1 MAVKE
6 IELTMK
12 HQWEKSMGIG
22 FLILCTLCIVTVG
35 AGPGYSQEAQ
45 NTAVIEKNLATPPSD
60 IQTAES
66 TEEMIE
72 EPIGDAVLPPS
83 EAHAAEDGDEAVD
96 KRAIVLSA
104 QDLSTLEDRISNRLL
119 EQIKE
124 KVKNDIR
131 RDMRLEDKNW
141 LDRMHLSVPEWSR
154 RVRLYGDYRFRYEGI
169 FYNDENG
176 LILSPQDT
184 SSLINTLDTENRF
197 RMRARIGI
205 NAEVNNQ
212 ADLILRLATGSSG
225 NPVSTN
231 DTLGDYFNKDSIL
244 FDMAYL
250 KLRSMPTQPEFSVY
264 MGRFPSPWVGT
275 DLIWDGDL
283 GFEGLALS
291 LDTRKTRTFGP
302 IMTVGAF
309 PLQEEE
315 WYADK
320 WLFGGQ
326 LGFEYRPSND
336 LSFVLT
342 SAYYHYENIEGTVN
356 EATHPN
362 LNDWTSPLYQQKGN
376 TLININADSSTFT
389 PGIASK
395 FELAD
400 MTAYVDCAWY
410 YPVHVKLTMDVV
422 KNLGFDKDTLIK
434 RTGVTDIKEDT
445 TGYKVELMVGHPKV
459 RNFGEWQWAF
469 AYKYLGA
476 DAVLDAFTD
485 SDFHMGGTNA
495 QGWNLKGE
503 FGILKN
509 IWMGVQWIT
518 ANEIHGPQLSIDQL
532 QVDMNVSF

>member
-1 MAVKE
+1 
-6 IELTMK
+6 MK
-12 HQWEKSMGIG
+12 HQWGKRMGIG
-22 FLILCTLCIVTVG
+22 FLILCTIGIMAVG
-35 AGPGYSQEAQ
+35 AWPGFSEEAPD
-45 NTAVIEKNLATPPSD
+45 TAVIQEDVTASPSD
-60 IQTAES
+60 THAVES
-66 TEEMIE
+66 TGEMIDE
-72 EPIGDAVLPPS
+72 AMGDAVVPPA
-83 EAHAAEDGDEAVD
+83 EAQAAEEGGVVID
-96 KRAIVLSA
+96 KQVMDLSA
-104 QDLSTLEDRISNRLL
+104 QDLFTLEENISQRLL
-119 EQIKE
+119 DQIKD

-131 RDMRLEDKNW
+131 REMRMEDKNW

-154 RVRLYGDYRFRYEGI
+154 RVRLYGDFRVRYEGI

-176 LILSPQDT
+176 LILNPQDT
-184 SSLINTLDTENRF
+184 SSLINTLETENRF

-205 NAEVNNQ
+205 DAEINKQ
-212 ADLILRLATGSSG
+212 ADLVLRLATGSSG

-244 FDMAYL
+244 VDMAYL
-250 KLRSMPTQPEFSVY
+250 KLRPMPTKPEFNVY

-302 IMTVGAF
+302 IATIGAF

-342 SAYYHYENIEGTVN
+342 SAYYHYENLEGTVN
-356 EATHPN
+356 TSAYPN

-376 TLININADSSTFT
+376 TLININADSTTFT

-400 MTAYVDCAWY
+400 VTAYVDCAWY
-410 YPVHVKLTMDVV
+410 YPVHVKLTVDAVE
-422 KNLGFDKDTLIK
+422 NLGFDKDTLIK
-434 RTGVTDIKEDT
+434 RTGVTDIKDDT

-459 RNFGEWQWAF
+459 RSFGEWQWVF

-476 DAVLDAFTD
+476 DAVVDAFTD

-495 QGWNLKGE
+495 QGWSLKGE

-509 IWMGVQWIT
+509 IWIGAQWIT
-518 ANEIHGPQLSIDQL
+518 ANEIHGPQLAIDQL
-532 QVDMNVSF
+532 QLDMNVSF